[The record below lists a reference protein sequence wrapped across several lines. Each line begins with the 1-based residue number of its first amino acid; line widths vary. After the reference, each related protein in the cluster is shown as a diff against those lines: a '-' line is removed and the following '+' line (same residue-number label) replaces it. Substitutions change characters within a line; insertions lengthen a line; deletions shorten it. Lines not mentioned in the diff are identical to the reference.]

1 MNDERREI
9 IIIPLLVWAA
19 LMALVFVSLGYAY
32 WHGAPARFAVGLA
45 IAAVKTAFIA
55 LIFMQLRRASG
66 LVRIASLAGL
76 FFLSLLFFFSF
87 ADFLTR

>member
-1 MNDERREI
+1 MDSNHRDI
-9 IIIPLLVWAA
+9 IVVPLLVWAA
-19 LMALVFVSLGYAY
+19 LLVLVLVSLGYAC
-32 WHGAPARFAVGLA
+32 WPGAPARFAFGLG
-45 IAAVKTAFIA
+45 IAAIKSA
-55 LIFMQLRRASG
+55 LIGLVFMQLRRASG